1 MGTKRRPR
9 PTRLAG
15 KLLEIRTKLGLSQ
28 NEIISRMGLTEKV
41 VQAEVSAYEHDLR
54 EPPLYVLLQYAKSAN
69 ILIEWLIDDDID
81 LPDRLP
87 APALPKFVVPKRS
100 ITSSR
105 AGRRKGKT

>member
-9 PTRLAG
+9 PTRLAI

-28 NEIISRMGLTEKV
+28 NEMISRMGLTEKI

-54 EPPLYVLLQYAKSAN
+54 EPPLYVLLHYAKSAN

-81 LPDRLP
+81 LPDKLP
-87 APALPKFVVPKRS
+87 APTLPKFVVPKRS
-100 ITSSR
+100 LALPR
-105 AGRRKGKT
+105 AGKRKSKP